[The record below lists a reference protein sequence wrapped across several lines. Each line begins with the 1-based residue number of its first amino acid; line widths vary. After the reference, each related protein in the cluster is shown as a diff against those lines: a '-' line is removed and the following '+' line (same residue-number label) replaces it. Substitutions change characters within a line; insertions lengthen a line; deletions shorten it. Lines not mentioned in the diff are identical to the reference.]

1 MTTQLLHV
9 GTGSDTDTER
19 KPIKLPLLKLRHQL
33 GWSLLPKMQ
42 KRTSS
47 GRTGEQEEQRLNTLT
62 HSLSVCVCVRERTA
76 ECLPVYMCVLTEQT
90 RANYCERLLWEFCVE
105 QKTLIAVIAVIKDLS
120 DTPQSAAATQTR

>member
-62 HSLSVCVCVRERTA
+62 HSLCVCVCVRVFTRIYV
-76 ECLPVYMCVLTEQT
+76 CLDGADE
-90 RANYCERLLWEFCVE
+90 
-105 QKTLIAVIAVIKDLS
+105 S
-120 DTPQSAAATQTR
+120 